1 MLEEM
6 EKFDTGI
13 ELNAVSGFRLALI
26 PPLLRHLCNLQEIA
40 CWLVLLL
47 LGEPS
52 PCPLRRAVHV
62 WVFQM
67 SCLQPWQQ
75 HY

>member
-26 PPLLRHLCNLQEIA
+26 PPLLDTCVIYRKLLVGWSCFCSVNLRLVHRAGLCM
-40 CWLVLLL
+40 C
-47 LGEPS
+47 GS
-52 PCPLRRAVHV
+52 FR
-62 WVFQM
+62 
-67 SCLQPWQQ
+67 
-75 HY
+75 

>member
-26 PPLLRHLCNLQEIA
+26 PPLL
-40 CWLVLLL
+40 
-47 LGEPS
+47 
-52 PCPLRRAVHV
+52 
-62 WVFQM
+62 
-67 SCLQPWQQ
+67 
-75 HY
+75 